1 MKNVLIG
8 VALGLAG
15 AYVVYRLQKNG
26 TFEDVCDNLN
36 IFASKTKRNIKNAVD
51 VGKNQ
56 AEYIR
61 DRIEYEV
68 DKVK

>member
-15 AYVVYRLQKNG
+15 AYVVYRLQKKG
-26 TFEDVCDNLN
+26 AFENVCDNLN
-36 IFASKTKRNIKNAVD
+36 VFASKTKRNIKNAVD

-61 DRIEYEV
+61 ERVEYEI
-68 DKVK
+68 DKEK